1 MNGLLNQKPEQGEQ
15 GQAESQVD
23 PKHQEQY
30 DLFVANGITIIHNE
44 KTSEKLINQ
53 ILKAEDKVEAV
64 ANSTLIVV
72 RKLEDSATAN
82 KIKLS
87 ENVLM
92 HGANEL
98 MGAIIA
104 IAEAAGM
111 EPMTDE
117 QKEHSYSLATSKYI
131 DAAVKTGKITK
142 ERLKQMGQEASQ
154 TPDGQKI
161 VQKQQSAQQEQ
172 APPPAQPQPTRPAQ
186 PLLKQGV

>member
-1 MNGLLNQKPEQGEQ
+1 MENGLLNQKQE
-15 GQAESQVD
+15 QAEPQVD

-44 KTSEKLINQ
+44 KTSDMLIKQ

-64 ANSTLIVV
+64 ANATLNVV

-92 HGANEL
+92 HGANVL
-98 MGAIIA
+98 MGEIIA

-111 EPMTDE
+111 EPMPDE
-117 QKEHSYSLATSKYI
+117 EKEHAYSLATSKYI
-131 DAAVKTGKITK
+131 DAAVKTGKITP
-142 ERLKQMGQEASQ
+142 EQLQQMGEQAKQ

-161 VQKQQSAQQEQ
+161 VQQQSEGQPATSEQ
-172 APPPAQPQPTRPAQ
+172 APQAPPARPVME
-186 PLLKQGV
+186 QGV